1 MCVCGTILLP
11 VSDFNAFISLC
22 TLASNFPFAFLRS
35 PFAFRLLGFSFIFL
49 NKLFTLLLF

>member
-1 MCVCGTILLP
+1 MCGTILLP

-22 TLASNFPFAFLRS
+22 TPASYFPFSVLLS
-35 PFAFRLLGFSFIFL
+35 PFAFWVFLFSFL